1 MRKFKENILKIL
13 LYLSAIFT
21 VGILV
26 FILGFILVKGYKE
39 ITPTFIFSGYS
50 ASGNGGIMPMIVSTL
65 YVVGISILV
74 ATPIGV
80 LAAVYLQEYAK
91 QGKVVK
97 IIRFCTE
104 SLSGIPSIVYGLF
117 GAIFFVGFLKFGYS
131 LLSGALTVSIIILPV
146 IIRTTEEALK
156 VVPASYREASLGL
169 GATKFQ
175 TLYKVIL
182 PSSIPGIL
190 SGIILS
196 IGRVVGESAAILLTA
211 GSVAKMPKGIILYGP
226 PGTGK
231 TLLAKAVA
239 GEAGVPFYALSGSD
253 FIQVYAGVG
262 ASRIRNLFKKAKSHG
277 KAVIFIDHERI
288 GNVHA
293 STVCTCGR
301 KRDEYSCAI
310 P

>member
-1 MRKFKENILKIL
+1 MNRQKSFENNQ
-13 LYLSAIFT
+13 
-21 VGILV
+21 
-26 FILGFILVKGYKE
+26 
-39 ITPTFIFSGYS
+39 P
-50 ASGNGGIMPMIVSTL
+50 TL
-65 YVVGISILV
+65 YLV

-211 GSVAKMPKGIILYGP
+211 GSVAKMPKGIFSSGR
-226 PGTGK
+226 
-231 TLLAKAVA
+231 TLTVHSFLVA
-239 GEAGVPFYALSGSD
+239 QEAGDIA
-253 FIQVYAGVG
+253 QAAAVG
-262 ASRIRNLFKKAKSHG
+262 IVLIIIILLLNSIAKIITKKFNQA
-277 KAVIFIDHERI
+277 
-288 GNVHA
+288 N
-293 STVCTCGR
+293 
-301 KRDEYSCAI
+301 Y
-310 P
+310 

>member
-131 LLSGALTVSIIILPV
+131 LLS
-146 IIRTTEEALK
+146 
-156 VVPASYREASLGL
+156 VPQ
-169 GATKFQ
+169 KQ
-175 TLYKVIL
+175 QN
-182 PSSIPGIL
+182 PSG
-190 SGIILS
+190 
-196 IGRVVGESAAILLTA
+196 
-211 GSVAKMPKGIILYGP
+211 
-226 PGTGK
+226 
-231 TLLAKAVA
+231 
-239 GEAGVPFYALSGSD
+239 
-253 FIQVYAGVG
+253 
-262 ASRIRNLFKKAKSHG
+262 
-277 KAVIFIDHERI
+277 
-288 GNVHA
+288 
-293 STVCTCGR
+293 
-301 KRDEYSCAI
+301 
-310 P
+310 